1 MANTSKAS
9 DYIKGQISS
18 EMKVQCHAMLNALAK
33 GMSEKVKNAV
43 ELDMGEPMG
52 KKINGME
59 ITFFLSTQSSMDQ
72 EQYDRTKDKMDV
84 VIQNLKNPSTVIS
97 LINDN
102 GVR

>member
-1 MANTSKAS
+1 
-9 DYIKGQISS
+9 
-18 EMKVQCHAMLNALAK
+18 MKVQSHAILNALAK
-33 GMSEKVKNAV
+33 GISENVKNAI

-52 KKINGME
+52 KKVNGME

-72 EQYDRTKDKMDV
+72 EQYDRTKDRMDAM
-84 VIQNLKNPSTVIS
+84 IQNLKNPTNIIS

>member
-18 EMKVQCHAMLNALAK
+18 DMKVQCHAMLNALAK
-33 GMSEKVKNAV
+33 GISEKIKDAI
-43 ELDMGEPMG
+43 ELDVGEPMG
-52 KKINGME
+52 KRVNGME
-59 ITFFLSTQSSMDQ
+59 ITFFLNGQSSMDQ
-72 EQYDRTKDKMDV
+72 EQYDRTEDTMNT
-84 VIQNLKNPSTVIS
+84 VIQNLKNPTNIIT